1 MIRTEQT
8 VRKVSY
14 MGIKLRN
21 QWYWDDTLRHMV
33 GQDVTVR
40 YSKDDDLS
48 ISVIA
53 DNKFICE
60 AALKD
65 KLKLIGENEDK
76 LAAHMQLQHLSV
88 QEVRSGISNA
98 KRAVQIGL
106 RNVYYE
112 PIDIMAAGTGNITTL
127 EYRRAAKAKAA
138 RRAELAEEVRR
149 NKASE
154 DTANDTVRDMFMAMG
169 RAHGNK

>member
-1 MIRTEQT
+1 MRLTKLEMYGFKSFARKTEI
-8 VRKVSY
+8 VF
-14 MGIKLRN
+14 
-21 QWYWDDTLRHMV
+21 DD
-33 GQDVTVR
+33 G
-40 YSKDDDLS
+40 
-48 ISVIA
+48 
-53 DNKFICE
+53 
-60 AALKD
+60 
-65 KLKLIGENEDK
+65 
-76 LAAHMQLQHLSV
+76 MQV
-88 QEVRSGISNA
+88 
-98 KRAVQIGL
+98 GL

-112 PIDIMAAGTGNITTL
+112 PIDVMAAGTGNITTL